1 MTRGRAGRFSS
12 QWERS
17 DAMATDLIELAL
29 TDLGEHFARYRL
41 RAPAMERVLETS
53 LRRYGQMSPVVVF
66 RWQDRYELIDGF
78 KRLAAARMVRE
89 LSSLWARVI
98 AADERSAKAAIYSL
112 NRVSGKP
119 SELEEA
125 WIVHALVR
133 EDGLPQVEVAELLGR
148 HKSWVCRRLALIEKL
163 GEPAKA
169 DLHVGLLSPTC
180 ARQLVRLP
188 AGNQEDV
195 LAVIRREAL
204 TVHELAGVVDLLQ
217 RAPSRALQQYIL
229 DAPREALTQADGR
242 CLPSRDPRLSGVG
255 NEVWKR
261 LGLLLELLARME
273 SWLTHQGRAVV
284 TPTDRTV
291 LAPRFARLAQEATAV
306 AALARD
312 FEGAA

>member
-1 MTRGRAGRFSS
+1 MPAV
-12 QWERS
+12 
-17 DAMATDLIELAL
+17 AMDLIELAL
-29 TDLGEHFARYRL
+29 ADLSEHFARYRL
-41 RAPAMERVLETS
+41 RSPTAERVLETS
-53 LRRYGQMSPVVVF
+53 LRRYGQMSPIVVF
-66 RWQDRYELIDGF
+66 RWQGRYELIDGF
-78 KRLAAARMVRE
+78 KRLAAARLVRE
-89 LSSLWARVI
+89 LSALCARVI
-98 AADERSAKAAIYSL
+98 EADERSAKAAIYSL

-148 HKSWVCRRLALIEKL
+148 HKSWVCRRLAVIEKL
-163 GEPAKA
+163 GEAA
-169 DLHVGLLSPTC
+169 QDDLKVGLLSPTC

-188 AGNQEDV
+188 AGNQEEL

-204 TVHELAGVVDLLQ
+204 TVHEAAGVVDLLQ
-217 RAPSRALQQYIL
+217 RAPSRELQQYIL

-261 LGLLLELLARME
+261 LGLLLELLTRME
-273 SWLTHQGRAVV
+273 SWLTHHGRAAV

-291 LAPRFARLAQEATAV
+291 LAPRFVRLGHEATAV

>member
-1 MTRGRAGRFSS
+1 MRVV
-12 QWERS
+12 
-17 DAMATDLIELAL
+17 ATDLIELAL
-29 TDLGEHFARYRL
+29 ADLGEHFARYRL
-41 RAPAMERVLETS
+41 RSPAAERVLETS

-66 RWQDRYELIDGF
+66 RWQGRYELIDGF
-78 KRLAAARMVRE
+78 KRLAAARLVRE
-89 LSSLWARVI
+89 LSALCARVI
-98 AADERSAKAAIYSL
+98 EADERSAKAAIYSL

-163 GEPAKA
+163 GEPAKD
-169 DLHVGLLSPTC
+169 DLKVGLLSPTC

-188 AGNQEDV
+188 VGNQEEL

-204 TVHELAGVVDLLQ
+204 TVHELTGVVDLLQ
-217 RAPSRALQQYIL
+217 RAPSRELQQYIL
-229 DAPREALTQADGR
+229 HAPREALTQADGL
-242 CLPSRDPRLSGVG
+242 CLPSRDPRLSGLG
-255 NEVWKR
+255 NQVWKR
-261 LGLLLELLARME
+261 LGFLLELLARME
-273 SWLTHQGRAVV
+273 SWLTHHGRAGV

-312 FEGAA
+312 FEAAA

>member
-1 MTRGRAGRFSS
+1 
-12 QWERS
+12 
-17 DAMATDLIELAL
+17 
-29 TDLGEHFARYRL
+29 
-41 RAPAMERVLETS
+41 VLC
-53 LRRYGQMSPVVVF
+53 
-66 RWQDRYELIDGF
+66 
-78 KRLAAARMVRE
+78 
-89 LSSLWARVI
+89 ARVI
-98 AADERSAKAAIYSL
+98 EADERSAKAALYSL

-148 HKSWVCRRLALIEKL
+148 HKRWVCRRLALIEKL
-163 GEPAKA
+163 DEAAKD
-169 DLHVGLLSPTC
+169 DLKVGLLTPAC

-188 AGNQEDV
+188 AGNQEEV

-204 TVHELAGVVDLLQ
+204 TVHEVAGVVDLLQ
-217 RAPSRALQQYIL
+217 RAPSRALQQYVL
-229 DAPREALTQADGR
+229 DAPREALTQADGL

-255 NEVWKR
+255 NQVWKR
-261 LGLLLELLARME
+261 LGLVLELLARME
-273 SWLTHQGRAVV
+273 SWLTHQGRAAI

-312 FEGAA
+312 CAGAA